1 MHLLAHANR
10 YKSFFHNTTNLLV
23 ISSSFSTFLFNFAY
37 TTYYST
43 LRHILPIKKQQIKTG
58 KTMLNSL
65 KSTLLLFCIGGLFS
79 LPAYPQGTVEDY
91 NRAYSLR
98 EKYNP
103 RHVLYSNVVPHWVE
117 KKILMFSGTSVTQPE
132 ARNTSRLTPNNPN
145 APPCSTRKN

>member
-1 MHLLAHANR
+1 MVVFPKKRR
-10 YKSFFHNTTNLLV
+10 YKSFFHNTTNLLA

-79 LPAYPQGTVEDY
+79 LPAYPQGTVED
-91 NRAYSLR
+91 
-98 EKYNP
+98 
-103 RHVLYSNVVPHWVE
+103 
-117 KKILMFSGTSVTQPE
+117 
-132 ARNTSRLTPNNPN
+132 
-145 APPCSTRKN
+145 